1 MLKKIICVAAIIIAS
16 GCSTKVV
23 SSRKSFSENSQNP
36 ASENETNY
44 NYSES
49 ETNTTITKNFEKFVP
64 ELLSDGIQTM
74 KINSTKVS
82 NQKKD
87 VVITIMYGESDDDS
101 LVLNGTV
108 DEEGNV
114 EVTKYQLG
122 KTLENSDFSEKVN
135 SDSWK
140 EATEQIFKNIN
151 EIFLQ

>member
-16 GCSTKVV
+16 GCSTKTV
-23 SSRKSFSENSQNP
+23 SSIKISSENSQNP
-36 ASENETNY
+36 SSENKTNY
-44 NYSES
+44 SYSES

-64 ELLSDGIQTM
+64 EFLSDGIQTM

-108 DEEGNV
+108 DEEENV

-122 KTLENSDFSEKVN
+122 KALEDSDFSEKVD

-151 EIFLQ
+151 ETFLQ